1 MRGSRPM
8 VCSGRPGRRAA
19 WTAGSVTSC
28 GGATAD
34 MAKKVSQTLARL
46 IALEKGQRALRAEVK
61 TGLANVRTGLAAV
74 REEIRAGFREEIEL
88 MREFTA
94 KAERLLDTRQDVE
107 DLKRRV
113 AALEARP

>member
-34 MAKKVSQTLARL
+34 MAKKVSQTLARLIALEKGQRALARL

-94 KAERLLDTRQDVE
+94 KAERLLDTR
-107 DLKRRV
+107 
-113 AALEARP
+113 